1 MKFLNIFYFFKKD
14 NMNRDKYFKRLEYE
28 FCNKSKDIL
37 KAYDDVL
44 NLIFNFKLNKNA
56 LGNSFKIEMED
67 LVIKSNEI
75 VEEAIIEEN
84 NQIKKNIKN
93 QEFEDMKE
101 EMKKLHAVNE
111 EIFKLNKRMK
121 DEKDLMKK
129 KNLEIEQ
136 RKKEEKLKLYY
147 DSIKMSAIK
156 FKDDKLEEKIQLEI
170 EKEVIKTF
178 KK

>member
-67 LVIKSNEI
+67 LVIKSNEKI
-75 VEEAIIEEN
+75 EEAIIEEN